1 MVYARQAIDVAFDH
15 AQINPEWV
23 VELVV
28 SNTSQ
33 ESSQWI
39 VAFRIQKPPDFKIE
53 TIQVY
58 VRNTGEAEI
67 VPWLDE
73 EPNT

>member
-1 MVYARQAIDVAFDH
+1 MIYARQAVDVAIDL

-28 SNTSQ
+28 TSSSQ

-39 VAFRIQKPPDFKIE
+39 VAFRIRKPPDFKIK
-53 TIQVY
+53 TLQVY
-58 VRNTGEAEI
+58 VRNTGEAEL
-67 VPWLDE
+67 VPWLNE
-73 EPNT
+73 EPNA